1 MNLLLTNG
9 QKKYYLQNEVETFL
23 NLIET
28 IARMRK
34 VRVFL
39 LGNAGNI
46 LTNPY
51 FLYFDLQVPYNT
63 DIKIYKDGLILVQ
76 YMNNEEYRNK
86 KKNTDFGR
94 LVAGTSYEK
103 FAIENQ
109 DNHLNNDFIE
119 KKKGTSRFCFGF
131 IYNGNTFGIWIDNSL
146 GKYFVSKDYDKQSPY
161 IFATTLAD
169 HSENTMLLK
178 NIRRYA
184 CWKNFIDNYNMANVR
199 FENQKV
205 KNITMDLL
213 KKILIR

>member
-1 MNLLLTNG
+1 M
-9 QKKYYLQNEVETFL
+9 VIHSAF
-23 NLIET
+23 
-28 IARMRK
+28 
-34 VRVFL
+34 
-39 LGNAGNI
+39 
-46 LTNPY
+46 
-51 FLYFDLQVPYNT
+51 
-63 DIKIYKDGLILVQ
+63 GLIIH
-76 YMNNEEYRNK
+76 
-86 KKNTDFGR
+86 F
-94 LVAGTSYEK
+94 
-103 FAIENQ
+103 
-109 DNHLNNDFIE
+109 
-119 KKKGTSRFCFGF
+119 
-131 IYNGNTFGIWIDNSL
+131 

>member
-86 KKNTDFGR
+86 KKDTDFGR

-131 IYNGNTFGIWIDNSL
+131 IYNGNTFGVWIDNSL
-146 GKYFVSKDYDKQSPY
+146 
-161 IFATTLAD
+161 
-169 HSENTMLLK
+169 
-178 NIRRYA
+178 R
-184 CWKNFIDNYNMANVR
+184 
-199 FENQKV
+199 
-205 KNITMDLL
+205 
-213 KKILIR
+213 